1 MELCMVESVKQDKL
15 LVLSNQEGACKEIFQ
30 TIGQHFDVT
39 QVGSIVE
46 ALRLLSRNDFTAVL
60 SQASDFLPLEK
71 AIVSEQA
78 ISILNTIGEGV
89 CLVGGDGIVL
99 WENEKM
105 GAYTDLVKKE
115 ISQRSCEAFDGF
127 CRQVESGVIENDLRL
142 RKYSFTESKSERY
155 FEMTTTPM
163 LDDQNK
169 LVRVA
174 SVVYE
179 ATASR
184 KLQKRIDAIDKAGR
198 ELVRLDTESI
208 GALDVSKR
216 IELVQE
222 KVVKYARRLLN
233 FQHFVVRIINK
244 KTNQLEVLFGVGL
257 PDEAEKMEIFAN
269 DQNNGITGYVVTTGR
284 SYICNN
290 PSQDARYLAGLPD
303 VQCTLTV
310 PLRIHDKVI
319 GALNV
324 ESIVTDAF
332 GEEDRQVAEIFGRY
346 IAISLNILD
355 LLVTERFHTAGQTA
369 DNLCEG
375 VSQPLDQILMETS
388 QLKEDY
394 IGHDDLR
401 KRLDVI
407 LENVCKIRG
416 AVRSVQDGPK
426 GILTSFAKSQTPLNP
441 ELFDK
446 RVLVVDD
453 EAFILDTVS
462 EVVLKHGMLPDKASD
477 GKEALLLLSQQK
489 YDLVISDIKMPYA
502 DGYEIYS
509 AAKEADTDIAVILMT
524 GFGYDPNHSIVRC
537 NKEAGL
543 SAVLYKP
550 FKVDQLMA
558 EVRHALGVQSK
569 K

>member
-1 MELCMVESVKQDKL
+1 MEVGMVEKVKQSKL
-15 LVLSNQEGACKEIFQ
+15 LVLSHKDGSCKDIFQ
-30 TIGQHFDVT
+30 IIGHHFDVT
-39 QVGSIVE
+39 YADSVVE

-71 AIVSEQA
+71 AVVSEQA

-89 CLVGGDGIVL
+89 CLVGGEGIVL

-105 GAYTDLVKKE
+105 GTYSDLVKAE
-115 ISQRSCEAFDGF
+115 ISQRSCEAYDGF
-127 CRQVESGVIENDLRL
+127 YRQIASGVSEKDLRM
-142 RKYSFTESKSERY
+142 RKYSFTEKQSERY
-155 FEMTTTPM
+155 FEMTTTSM
-163 LDDQNK
+163 LDDQGK

-174 SVVYE
+174 SVIHE

-208 GALDVSKR
+208 GTLDVSKR
-216 IELVQE
+216 IELVQD
-222 KVVKYARRLLN
+222 KVVKYARELLN

-257 PDEAEKMEIFAN
+257 PEEAEKIEIFAN

-290 PSQDARYLAGLPD
+290 PAQDSRYLTGLPS

-324 ESIVTDAF
+324 ESIVMDAF

-369 DNLCEG
+369 DNLHEG
-375 VSQPLDQILMETS
+375 VSEPLDQILMEAS

-394 IGHDDLR
+394 IGHDDMR
-401 KRLDVI
+401 KRLDII
-407 LENVCKIRG
+407 LDNVCKIRG
-416 AVRSVQDGPK
+416 VVRSVQDGPK
-426 GILTSFAKSQTPLNP
+426 GILTSFAKTQTPLDPN
-441 ELFDK
+441 LFDK
-446 RVLVVDD
+446 RILVIDD
-453 EAFILDTVS
+453 EDFIRNTVC

-509 AAKEADTDIAVILMT
+509 AAKKIDVDIAVILMT

-537 NKEAGL
+537 NKEEGL

-550 FKVDQLMA
+550 FKVDQLMT
-558 EVRHALGVQSK
+558 EIRHALGVK
-569 K
+569 PK